1 MSVVSFESNNK
12 GGDELMT
19 AVKTRKPYN
28 NLKGLLV
35 RNEIKQSEM
44 AKMIGMDTSTFNLK
58 INRTNG
64 RDFTL
69 DEAIQISEILNVKVD
84 DFF

>member
-1 MSVVSFESNNK
+1 MSA
-12 GGDELMT
+12 T
-19 AVKTRKPYN
+19 KTRNPYN

-35 RNEIKQSEM
+35 RNGIKQIEM
-44 AKMIGMDTSTFNLK
+44 ASKINMDLTTFNLK

-69 DEAIQISEILNVKVD
+69 DEAIQIAEILKVKVD

>member
-1 MSVVSFESNNK
+1 MGTTTIE
-12 GGDELMT
+12 
-19 AVKTRKPYN
+19 KPYN

-35 RNEIKQSEM
+35 KNGIKQSDM
-44 AKMIGMDTSTFNLK
+44 AKLVGVDPSTFSFK
-58 INRTNG
+58 INRKNG

-69 DEAIQISEILNVKVD
+69 DEAIKMAEAMNVKVD

>member
-1 MSVVSFESNNK
+1 
-12 GGDELMT
+12 MT
-19 AVKTRKPYN
+19 ATKDKRPYN

-44 AKMIGMDTSTFNLK
+44 ARKIEVDPSTFNLK
-58 INRTNG
+58 INRTKG

-69 DEAIQISEILNVKVD
+69 DEAIKMSGILGVKVD